1 MNGKCTITKLPNGN
15 WGIWD
20 NDTEQYKDT
29 GRKVL
34 GTDMGYHDL
43 VSFPDKP
50 YPANSQTPTAKS

>member
-29 GRKVL
+29 GRKLV
-34 GTDMGYHDL
+34 GTDMGYTDL
-43 VSFPDKP
+43 VGFPDKT
-50 YPANSQTPTAKS
+50 TPS